1 MPKRFPLTEGQVYE
15 AVLHVSAI
23 GGSNEVTINVSYSS
37 PLPLDE
43 ADEDDIIEIPGS
55 YMLMQK
61 LLETV
66 AEIPQEEASKPQS
79 ALKLVTKDGQ
89 LLN

>member
-1 MPKRFPLTEGQVYE
+1 MPKRFPLAEGQVYE
-15 AVLHVSAI
+15 AVLHVSTI
-23 GGSNEVTINVSYSS
+23 GGSNEVTINVNYSS
-37 PLPLDE
+37 PLPIDE

-66 AEIPQEEASKPQS
+66 AEIPQEEVSKSQP